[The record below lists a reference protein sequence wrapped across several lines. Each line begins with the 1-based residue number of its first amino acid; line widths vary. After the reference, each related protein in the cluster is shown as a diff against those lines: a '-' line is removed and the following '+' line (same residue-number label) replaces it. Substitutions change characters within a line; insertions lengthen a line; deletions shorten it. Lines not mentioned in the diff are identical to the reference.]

1 VWREQLMVDFKTLS
15 NGYLALGAGG
25 VALVVILWLI
35 IYFVTKINP
44 ALQSIKEEAKA
55 NAEVIKNNTQAIKE
69 VSKSN
74 ENVAT
79 ALALLE
85 TSFNTFSKLM
95 EKHDTRAEDMSRD
108 IIRIDQKISNIDS
121 KINKGE

>member
-1 VWREQLMVDFKTLS
+1 MVDFKTLS